1 MTYIYSIWGVTD
13 QLSKK
18 LVFTGYAIFV
28 FVNGHIFMRIIDY
41 FFKSI
46 FAYYSFRYISVFF
59 FIPFT
64 FVFYSFSIGFMIRFL
79 NLIINYFKK

>member
-18 LVFTGYAIFV
+18 LVFAGYAIFV

-41 FFKSI
+41 FFKTI
-46 FAYYSFRYISVFF
+46 FTYYSFRYISVFF

-79 NLIINYFKK
+79 NLILNYFKK

>member
-1 MTYIYSIWGVTD
+1 MTFIYSIWGVTD

-18 LVFTGYAIFV
+18 LVFAGYGIFV
-28 FVNGHIFMRIIDY
+28 LVNGHIFMRIMDY
-41 FFKSI
+41 FFQST
-46 FAYYSFRYISVFF
+46 FAFYSYSYISILF
-59 FIPFT
+59 FIPLT

>member
-1 MTYIYSIWGVTD
+1 MTYIYLIWGVTD

-46 FAYYSFRYISVFF
+46 FAYYSFRYISIFF

-79 NLIINYFKK
+79 NVIINYFKK